1 MWFFAFLSFAESCRH
16 TRHFYSLI
24 KSASHSMFEFNMNVD
39 TAQHPNFTTRL
50 IVVITFFVYLLL
62 SELSLKN
69 YVHVF
74 WCARSRSRLSLSLCV
89 VLPFSFPLVVSH
101 SLTRPLSSMFCV
113 CCWFFSTSLRHIA
126 RKLPTAEAEAAI
138 VAMAICMMYRLLLL
152 YVYI

>member
-1 MWFFAFLSFAESCRH
+1 M
-16 TRHFYSLI
+16 
-24 KSASHSMFEFNMNVD
+24 
-39 TAQHPNFTTRL
+39 
-50 IVVITFFVYLLL
+50 YLLL